1 MARTAVV
8 TALAAMLAV
17 GAPAQVSAPAQ
28 PAGQNVAQALALLEQ
43 TSQAALVDL
52 ASLRIDKW
60 KNDGKDQGR
69 QYAQSIQQN
78 MVAALPGMIAAVRGG
93 PENLSAN
100 FKLYRNLNVLYDV
113 FASLTE
119 LAGAFG
125 PKEDYRLLSPHLQ
138 NLDAVRRALAD
149 RMEYLAQAKD
159 IELARLRSQGRPAAS
174 GGSGVKRIVVD
185 DNEPPKKRKKPAPTT
200 QQ

>member
-1 MARTAVV
+1 MARTVV
-8 TALAAMLAV
+8 LTALAAMLAV

-28 PAGQNVAQALALLEQ
+28 PAGQDVGQALALLEQ

-60 KNDGKDQGR
+60 KSDGREQGR

-125 PKEDYRLLSPHLQ
+125 PKEDYRLLAPHLQ
-138 NLDAVRRALAD
+138 NLEAVRRSLAD

-159 IELARLRSQGRPAAS
+159 IELARLRSQSKAQAAS
-174 GGSGVKRIVVD
+174 APVKRIVVD
-185 DNEPPKKRKKPAPTT
+185 DNEPPKKRKKPAPAT